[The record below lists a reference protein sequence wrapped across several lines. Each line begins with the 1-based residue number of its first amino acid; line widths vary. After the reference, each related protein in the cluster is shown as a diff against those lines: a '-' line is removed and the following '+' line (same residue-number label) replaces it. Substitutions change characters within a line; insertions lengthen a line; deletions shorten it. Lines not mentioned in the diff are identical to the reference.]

1 MTRDNNLHYAS
12 GKVEKRNYTKG
23 ELHGPATISWST
35 GDVFEFS
42 YRAGTMEGEDK
53 YFSTKLIFSL
63 FTVHAG
69 NAVFHSHTG
78 LSEERSYVDGV
89 CHGPATLRTPQVS
102 HVTRDTDT

>member
-1 MTRDNNLHYAS
+1 MTRDNNVSYAS

-53 YFSTKLIFSL
+53 YFSTKPIFSW
-63 FTVHAG
+63 
-69 NAVFHSHTG
+69 
-78 LSEERSYVDGV
+78 
-89 CHGPATLRTPQVS
+89 LRC
-102 HVTRDTDT
+102 R